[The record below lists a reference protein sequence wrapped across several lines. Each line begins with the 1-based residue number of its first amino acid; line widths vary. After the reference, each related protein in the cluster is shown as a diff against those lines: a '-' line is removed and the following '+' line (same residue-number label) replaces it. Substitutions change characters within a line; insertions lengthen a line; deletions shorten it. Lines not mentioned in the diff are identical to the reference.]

1 MSVLKNMEYLVRP
14 RTIAMVGATEKNIG
28 RATFENMQR
37 LQYKGKVY
45 FVHPKRDEVMGQKTY
60 RTLAD
65 IPDEV
70 DCCVLVLRASLIPDA
85 VTEMKEKGVKAAII
99 FASGFS
105 EMGEEG
111 RILQDEVSRR
121 LREAEIAACG
131 ANCLGLINLVDDIPL
146 YSAPID
152 AVNPHG
158 PIGMVAHSGS
168 ACIGMSSANRGTG
181 YSYLISCGNEA
192 GIHVPEYYEF
202 MMSDPSTKVMAGF
215 LETVR
220 YPDEM
225 ARVGRM
231 SVECGKPIVILR
243 TGRSAIGQKAA
254 AAHSG
259 ALASTSTIVEAF
271 YKKNY
276 FLTVN
281 SFDDQAEAL
290 ELLSYLKDVDL
301 VSNKIG
307 CTTISGGQLGFTCD
321 VAEDVGLEFANI
333 GKATVER
340 LKKVLPDFATA
351 TNPLDVTTALFDP
364 EAYKECVRAIAD
376 DPETGLILICQ
387 DAESRMA
394 EGEKALYNSI
404 ATAMVELQ
412 KELTKPII
420 FYSPVSDG
428 FYPEFKAILKD
439 GGIPLLQGAH
449 PALNAVKLLIEWSN
463 MKKAVR
469 EEKEAAEKT
478 MVLTASK
485 LLTGAAQ
492 NVLSERESKAVFVEY
507 GLSVAK
513 DVLTASV
520 DDAIQAAEDMDYP
533 VVLKVDSPDIMH
545 KTEAGIVALNIQSA
559 EELKAAYEKILAN
572 AAAYRAD
579 AKIQGVSVQE
589 MVPKGIE
596 VLVGAKNDPKFGP
609 SVMVGVGGIFVE
621 IFKDFSLELASIS
634 KKRAVEMIERLKA
647 QKLFHGA
654 RGAAEADVDALAEF
668 ICRFSDMVIANQD
681 KIAEV
686 DVNPVIVLPKGQGVK
701 AVDGLIVL
709 K

>member
-1 MSVLKNMEYLVRP
+1 MSIIENMEYLVRP
-14 RTIAMVGATEKNIG
+14 RTVAMVGATEKNIG
-28 RATFENMQR
+28 RATYENMQR
-37 LQYKGKVY
+37 LNYSGKVY
-45 FVHPKRDEVMGQKTY
+45 FVHPKHEEILGHKTY
-60 RTLAD
+60 KRLAD

-70 DCCVLVLRASLIPDA
+70 DCAVLVLRASLIPDA
-85 VTEMKEKGVKAAII
+85 VTEMKEKGVKSAII

-111 RILQDEVSRR
+111 RRLQEEVSRR
-121 LREAEIAACG
+121 LREAQIAACG
-131 ANCLGLINLVDDIPL
+131 ANCLGLINLADNIPL

-152 AVNPHG
+152 AVNPKG

-181 YSYLISCGNEA
+181 YAYLISCGNEA
-192 GIHVPEYYEF
+192 GLRVPEYYEF
-202 MMSDPSTKVMAGF
+202 MMNEPSVKVMAGF

-220 YPDEM
+220 YPEQM
-225 ARVGRM
+225 AKVGRM
-231 SVECGKPIVILR
+231 SVENSKPIVILY
-243 TGRSAIGQKAA
+243 TGRSATGQKAA

-259 ALASTSTIVEAF
+259 ALASGAAMVEAF
-271 YKKNY
+271 YRKNH
-276 FLTVN
+276 FLTVK
-281 SFDDQAEAL
+281 SFDEQAEAL
-290 ELLSYLKDVDL
+290 ELLSYLKDVELTSD
-301 VSNKIG
+301 KIG

-321 VAEDVGLEFANI
+321 VAEDIGLQFANVGEKTI
-333 GKATVER
+333 DR

-376 DPETGLILICQ
+376 DPETGLVLICQ
-387 DAESRMA
+387 DAESIMA

-412 KELTKPII
+412 KELSKPII

-428 FYPEFKAILKD
+428 FYPEFRAILKE
-439 GGIPLLQGAH
+439 GGVPLLQGAH

-463 MKKAVR
+463 AKKAIR
-469 EEKEAAEKT
+469 TEKT
-478 MVLTASK
+478 AEITAAPSR
-485 LLTGAAQ
+485 LLAEADKKA
-492 NVLSERESKAVFVEY
+492 LSERESKAVFAEY
-507 GLSVAK
+507 GLPVAA
-513 DVLTASV
+513 DVLTSTV
-520 DDAIQAAEDMDYP
+520 DDAVTAADKMGYP

-545 KTEAGIVALNIQSA
+545 KTEAGIVALNIGSA
-559 EELKAAYEKILAN
+559 EKLREAYARILSNAKAYN
-572 AAAYRAD
+572 AS

-621 IFKDFSLELASIS
+621 IFKDVSLELAPVS
-634 KKRAVEMIERLKA
+634 KAKAVEMIENLKA
-647 QKLFHGA
+647 RKLFHGA
-654 RGAAEADVDALAEF
+654 RGTAEADVEALADF
-668 ICRFSDMVIANQD
+668 VCKFSEMVVANSD
-681 KIAEV
+681 HIAEV